1 MTNSRHFLLS
11 IALTSLALVSPLSV
25 SAATT
30 QQSLDAAF
38 GKLTKQ
44 PPIAINGTVDVKTT
58 ERSYTK
64 TYKAVNS
71 AMKASFSA
79 AFQQKVADHS
89 DSSGRIS
96 LDSYTSSDAS
106 SSNAPAGS
114 FEWRSIQGTT
124 YLYVTA
130 AAEGLAPLQKM
141 GLDLSPLL
149 NTWIR
154 IDAPT
159 STSSDSPTPMSA
171 LSDLPG
177 VSTLQVAKSAGTDAN
192 GNTDFTGRFRI
203 SRVEKTT
210 TAANGDKILRLRLA
224 PNYTNIAK
232 EQAAKRA
239 TILKTQKAGKA
250 RTAALTDLN
259 TEYNAIR
266 KAVSGVNMVAVL
278 DETAQSIQRIELSGT
293 QKKPKQDCQFSDY
306 SFKFVCKNIAQE
318 TTTFT
323 SGINVSNGT
332 SEALIAPATSKT
344 LEDIMNAM
352 NPPEATSTTE
362 SGM

>member
-1 MTNSRHFLLS
+1 MLP
-11 IALTSLALVSPLSV
+11 IVLTSLALISPLSV

-44 PPIAINGTVDVKTT
+44 LPIAINGTFDVKTA

-64 TYKAVNS
+64 TYKAVNTET
-71 AMKASFSA
+71 KASFKA
-79 AFQQKVADHS
+79 QFQQKVANHS

-96 LDSYTSSDAS
+96 LDAYTSSDTTKT
-106 SSNAPAGS
+106 SNAPAGS
-114 FEWRSIQGTT
+114 FEWRSLQGTT

-130 AAEGLAPLQKM
+130 ATEGLKPLQQI
-141 GLDLSPLL
+141 GFDLSPLL

-154 IDAPT
+154 IDAST
-159 STSSDSPTPMSA
+159 STDESSPTAMSA
-171 LSDLPG
+171 MSDLPG
-177 VSTLQVAKSAGTDAN
+177 IGSLQIAQSAGTDASGDTN
-192 GNTDFTGRFRI
+192 LSGRFRI
-203 SRVEKTT
+203 SRIESTT
-210 TAANGDKILRLRLA
+210 VAANGDKILRLRLA

-239 TILKTQKAGKA
+239 TILKTQKAGKD
-250 RTAALTDLN
+250 RTDALTALN

-266 KAVSGVNMVAVL
+266 KAVAGVSTVAVL
-278 DETAQSIQRIELSGT
+278 DVTSQTIQRIELAGT

-306 SFKFVCKNIAQE
+306 SFKMICKNIAQE
-318 TTTFT
+318 TTTF
-323 SGINVSNGT
+323 SAGINVAAGS
-332 SEALIAPATSKT
+332 SETIVAPATSKT
-344 LEDIMNAM
+344 LQEIMDAM
-352 NPPEATSTTE
+352 NPPDSSSSTTSTD